1 MCPGL
6 LFSTRTTLLPPAY
19 RVLGEIVAAPQ
30 VRHPVAPPVR
40 RLYRALTFSQRVF
53 DGLALLALL
62 GVLLVAYRW
71 LLSGRLILGSYDV
84 VSYFYPYRE
93 YAAQVIRSGRLPLW
107 NPYLFAGAPFL
118 ANIQTAVFY
127 PLNLPHLL
135 LPTGQAL
142 TVVTLG
148 HLYLAGTGAY
158 AFARAACGIRPAGAL
173 VAGLAFMLG
182 GFLSAQAG
190 HVNQLSVAAWLPW
203 LLLTIERA
211 ALTRRLV
218 WAVAGAAVLA
228 LQLLAG
234 HTQEVYLSL
243 LALGALAAYLVPPAA
258 WQRQRSWRPVDR
270 LPRRRTVLWERA
282 SSLAGQLVI
291 QALVNGIALAII
303 VGLAGLVAAAQLLP
317 TMELSSYSI
326 RAGGLTLAEAV
337 SFSLPRQELALAL
350 LPGYGALPTSNEYL
364 AYIGAAGLALA
375 ALGTLASLRRP
386 LALFFVVLAAF
397 SLGMALGANGPLF
410 TRLFAVLPGM
420 SLFRVPARWLFL
432 YAFAVAMLAGFG
444 VDVLQPWPK
453 QARRLRTPLLLAA
466 CAALSGGIVAG
477 QAWLQLRAET
487 WTLPAAAAQ
496 LHWLQAG
503 AATAALPA
511 LAVVPYVQRATGLL
525 AALVVATELVAAGA
539 LATYHMP
546 TPAEALETA
555 PAAEE
560 ALRLPRGSGRILSI
574 ADSSFP
580 LHSPAEQ
587 IAAIRRAFGDEAA
600 ANFIVNVKYRLIG
613 APNLPLAYGYAT
625 LDGYDGGVLPLRN
638 YVLLKR
644 LAVPP
649 ARDHPDGLF
658 RFQLD
663 GAQGLPYLRL
673 LELMN
678 VRVLVKDT
686 LEDLVVD
693 GVRYDLTGG
702 IVLGQ
707 PRCRDGS
714 CAPLPAGVPALPLRA
729 EPLAEYT
736 LKPPPGTYARVG
748 LITYLED
755 SPGLPDG
762 TPVALLTAV
771 PRDGL
776 PSIDEDSPPGYQYL
790 LVAGTD
796 TADARAAPAQGRP
809 RIAGRWKSD
818 PAAAYYVAAF
828 DLPQPA
834 ELERLELRYLATQGR
849 LAVRA
854 ITLVPPA
861 GPAAAVSLVPVPD
874 GTLPVRYDGDVRVYT
889 VPGALPRAYIVP
901 SVRLAASDQEAL
913 EWLADPALD
922 IRRTAILPA
931 VDEPL
936 PARPGLRAAV
946 RDFLRDPSYGTLR
959 HTMTAAAGALR
970 ARLAPRLPAGG
981 APGTELQQ
989 RLRPAPPVRG
999 EGPVEYRLPG
1009 NSGRAGLARIL
1020 VYEPER
1026 VVVEVWAEEPAFL
1039 VLSDA
1044 FYPGWEAAVDGQPAA
1059 ILRANILLRAVEVPA
1074 GGHTVEFT
1082 YRCRPLETG
1091 MRLSVAG
1098 LFALAASA
1106 LALAWWRR

>member
-1 MCPGL
+1 M
-6 LFSTRTTLLPPAY
+6 
-19 RVLGEIVAAPQ
+19 LGEIVATSQARQQ
-30 VRHPVAPPVR
+30 VALPVR
-40 RLYRALTFSQRVF
+40 RPRRAVVVPQRAC
-53 DGLALLALL
+53 DALALLALL
-62 GVLLVAYRW
+62 AVLLIAYRW

-93 YAAQVIRSGRLPLW
+93 YAAQVLRSGKLPLW

-142 TVVTLG
+142 TVVILS
-148 HLYLAGTGAY
+148 HLYLAGAGAY
-158 AFARAACGIRPAGAL
+158 VFARAACSIGPAGAL

-203 LLLTIERA
+203 LLLTFERA

-243 LALGALAAYLVPPAA
+243 LALGALAVFLVPVAA
-258 WQRQRSWRPVDR
+258 WRCQRSWQPVDR
-270 LPRRRTVLWERA
+270 FPRRWPTVLWERM
-282 SSLAGQLVI
+282 SSLVGQLLI
-291 QALVNGIALAII
+291 QALVNGLALSLI

-317 TMELSSYSI
+317 TIELSSHSI

-364 AYIGAAGLALA
+364 AYIGAAGLAMA
-375 ALGTLASLRRP
+375 ALGTLAAVRRP
-386 LALFFVVLAAF
+386 LALFFVALAVF

-410 TRLFAVLPGM
+410 ARVFAFLPGM

-444 VDVLQPWPK
+444 VDLLRPWQK
-453 QARRLRTPLLLAA
+453 QARRLRTSLLLAA
-466 CAALSGGIVAG
+466 CAALAGGIVAG
-477 QAWLQLRAET
+477 RVWLQLRAET
-487 WTLPAAAAQ
+487 WALPSAAAQ
-496 LHWLQAG
+496 VRWLQAS
-503 AATAALPA
+503 AAAAALPA
-511 LAVVPYVQRATGLL
+511 LAAVPHVQRVTGLL
-525 AALVVATELVAAGA
+525 AAVLVAAELLA
-539 LATYHMP
+539 ASTRATYHMP
-546 TPAEALETA
+546 TPAEALESV

-560 ALRLPRGSGRILSI
+560 MLRLPLGSGRILSI
-574 ADSSFP
+574 ADSSFL
-580 LHSPAEQ
+580 LHSPADQ
-587 IAAIRRAFGDEAA
+587 IAAIRQAFGEEAA
-600 ANFIVNVKYRLIG
+600 ANFVVNAKYRLIG
-613 APNLPLAYGYAT
+613 APNLPLANGYAT

-663 GAQGLPYLRL
+663 GVQGLPYLRL

-702 IVLGQ
+702 VVLGQ
-707 PRCRDGS
+707 PRCRDGA
-714 CAPLPAGVPALPLRA
+714 CTPAPGDTPALPLRA
-729 EPLAEYT
+729 EPMAEYT
-736 LKPPPGTYARVG
+736 LRPPAGTYTRVG
-748 LITYLED
+748 MITYLENGA
-755 SPGLPDG
+755 GLPDG

-771 PRDGL
+771 PRGGL
-776 PSIDEDSPPGYQYL
+776 PSTAEDAPPGYQYL

-796 TADARAAPAQGRP
+796 TADARAALAGGSAPTHRQP

-818 PAAAYYVAAF
+818 PGAAYYVAAF

-834 ELERLELRYLATQGR
+834 ELERLELRYLAAQGQ
-849 LAVRA
+849 LAIRA
-854 ITLVPPA
+854 ITLVPTA
-861 GPAAAVSLVPVPD
+861 GPAAAVPLVPLPD
-874 GTLPVRYDGDVRVYT
+874 GTLPLRYDGDIRIYT
-889 VPGALPRAYIVP
+889 VPNALPRAFLVP

-931 VDEPL
+931 ADEPL

-946 RDFLRDPSYGTLR
+946 RELLRRPSPGTLR
-959 HTMTAAAGALR
+959 QTMTAAAGALR

-981 APGTELQQ
+981 APGTELRQ
-989 RLRPAPPVRG
+989 RFRPVPPARG
-999 EGPVEYRLPG
+999 DGPPEYRLPG
-1009 NSGRAGLARIL
+1009 NSGHAGLARIL
-1020 VYEPER
+1020 AYEPER
-1026 VVVEVWAEEPAFL
+1026 VVVEVWAEEPSFL
-1039 VLSDA
+1039 ILSDA
-1044 FYPGWEAAVDGQPAA
+1044 FYPGWEATVDGQPAP
-1059 ILRANILLRAVEVPA
+1059 ILRADILLRAVEVPA
-1074 GGHTVEFT
+1074 GGHIVEFT
-1082 YRCRPLETG
+1082 YRCRPLEAG
-1091 MRLSVAG
+1091 MRLSVVG

>member
-1 MCPGL
+1 M
-6 LFSTRTTLLPPAY
+6 
-19 RVLGEIVAAPQ
+19 VVVPQ
-30 VRHPVAPPVR
+30 WA
-40 RLYRALTFSQRVF
+40 F
-53 DGLALLALL
+53 DALALLALL
-62 GVLLVAYRW
+62 AIQLVAYRW

-93 YAAQVIRSGRLPLW
+93 YAAQVLRSGKLPLW

-127 PLNLPHLL
+127 PLNLPHLF

-142 TVVTLG
+142 TVVTLS
-148 HLYLAGTGAY
+148 HFSIAGTGAY
-158 AFARAACGIRPAGAL
+158 IFARVACRIGPAGAL
-173 VAGLAFMLG
+173 VAGLMFMLG

-203 LLLTIERA
+203 LLLTFERA

-243 LALGALAAYLVPPAA
+243 LALGALAVYLVPVAA
-258 WQRQRSWRPVDR
+258 WRYQRMWRQVDR
-270 LPRRRTVLWERA
+270 APRRWPALVWKRTT
-282 SSLAGQLVI
+282 SLTGQLFI
-291 QALVNGIALAII
+291 QALVNGIALTII
-303 VGLAGLVAAAQLLP
+303 AGLAGLVAAAQLLP
-317 TMELSSYSI
+317 TMELSAYSI

-364 AYIGAAGLALA
+364 AYVGAAGLAMA
-375 ALGTLASLRRP
+375 ALGALAAVRRP
-386 LALFFVVLAAF
+386 LALFFVVLAVL

-410 TRLFAVLPGM
+410 ARVFAILPGM
-420 SLFRVPARWLFL
+420 GLFRVPARWLFL
-432 YAFAVAMLAGFG
+432 YAFAVPMLAGFG
-444 VDVLQPWPK
+444 VDLLRPWP
-453 QARRLRTPLLLAA
+453 APLHRLRTPLLLAA
-466 CAALSGGIVAG
+466 CAALVGGTVAG
-477 QAWLQLRAET
+477 RAWLQLRGET
-487 WTLPAAAAQ
+487 WALPPPAAQ
-496 LHWLQAG
+496 LRWLQAG
-503 AATAALPA
+503 AVAAALPA
-511 LAVVPYVQRATGLL
+511 LAPLPYVRRVSGLL
-525 AALVVATELVAAGA
+525 AVGVVAAELLAASTS
-539 LATYHMP
+539 ATYYMP
-546 TPAEALETA
+546 TPAEALATA

-560 ALRLPRGSGRILSI
+560 ALRLPPGSGRILSI
-574 ADSSFP
+574 ADSSF
-580 LHSPAEQ
+580 LLRSPADKL
-587 IAAIRRAFGDEAA
+587 AAIRQDFGEEAA
-600 ANFIVNVKYRLIG
+600 ANFVVNAKYRLIG

-649 ARDHPDGLF
+649 AHDHPDGLF

-663 GAQGLPYLRL
+663 GVQGLPYLRL

-678 VRVLVKDT
+678 VRVLLKDT

-702 IVLGQ
+702 VVLGP
-707 PRCRDGS
+707 PRCRDDACTPVSGN
-714 CAPLPAGVPALPLRA
+714 APVLPLRA
-729 EPLAEYT
+729 EHLAEYT
-736 LKPPPGTYARVG
+736 LVPPAGTYTRVG
-748 LITYLED
+748 MITYLEE
-755 SPGLPDG
+755 STGLPDG

-771 PRDGL
+771 PRGGL
-776 PSIDEDSPPGYQYL
+776 SSPGPSTDQDSLPGYQYL

-796 TADARAAPAQGRP
+796 TADARAAQAAAAGRNQP

-818 PAAAYYVAAF
+818 PSAVYYVTAF
-828 DLPQPA
+828 DLPRPV
-834 ELERLELRYLATQGR
+834 ELERLELRYLAERGR

-854 ITLVPPA
+854 ISLVPAA
-861 GPAAAVSLVPVPD
+861 GPAAAVPLVPLPA
-874 GTLPVRYDGDVRVYT
+874 GTLPVRYDGDVRIYT
-889 VPGALPRAYIVP
+889 VPTALPRAFLVP

-922 IRRTAILPA
+922 IRHTAILPA
-931 VDEPL
+931 MNEPL
-936 PARPGLRAAV
+936 PARPGLWAAV
-946 RDFLRDPSYGTLR
+946 RDLLREPSSGTLR
-959 HTMTAAAGALR
+959 QTMTAAAGALR

-989 RLRPAPPVRG
+989 QLRQLTSIGGTGPP
-999 EGPVEYRLPG
+999 EYRLPG

-1020 VYEPER
+1020 DYQPER
-1026 VVVEVWAEEPAFL
+1026 VVVEVWAEEPSFL
-1039 VLSDA
+1039 ILSDA
-1044 FYPGWEAAVDGQPAA
+1044 FYPGWEATVDGRPAP
-1059 ILRANILLRAVEVPA
+1059 ILRANILLRAVAVPA

-1082 YRCRPLETG
+1082 YRCRPLEVG
-1091 MRLSVAG
+1091 LQLSVAG
-1098 LFALAASA
+1098 LFALAAA
-1106 LALAWWRR
+1106 AMALAWWRR

>member
-1 MCPGL
+1 
-6 LFSTRTTLLPPAY
+6 
-19 RVLGEIVAAPQ
+19 VPQ
-30 VRHPVAPPVR
+30 
-40 RLYRALTFSQRVF
+40 RAF
-53 DGLALLALL
+53 DTLALLALL
-62 GVLLVAYRW
+62 AILLAAYRW

-93 YAAQVIRSGRLPLW
+93 YAAQVLRSGKLPLW

-127 PLNLPHLL
+127 PLNLPHLF

-142 TVVTLG
+142 TVVTLS
-148 HLYLAGTGAY
+148 HLYVAGTGAY
-158 AFARAACGIRPAGAL
+158 IFARIACGIGPAGAL
-173 VAGLAFMLG
+173 VAGLTFMLG

-203 LLLTIERA
+203 LLLTFERA
-211 ALTRRLV
+211 ALSRRLV

-243 LALGALAAYLVPPAA
+243 LALGALAVYLVPVAA
-258 WQRQRSWRPVDR
+258 WRYQRLWQQVDR
-270 LPRRRTVLWERA
+270 APRRRPALLWKRA
-282 SSLAGQLVI
+282 PALAGQLLI
-291 QALVNGIALAII
+291 QALVNGIALGII
-303 VGLAGLVAAAQLLP
+303 AGLAGLVTAAQLLP
-317 TMELSSYSI
+317 TMELSAYSI

-364 AYIGAAGLALA
+364 AYVGAAGLAMA
-375 ALGTLASLRRP
+375 ALGALAAVRRP
-386 LALFFVVLAAF
+386 LALFFVVLAVL

-410 TRLFAVLPGM
+410 ARVFAVLPGM
-420 SLFRVPARWLFL
+420 GLFRVPARWLFL
-432 YAFAVAMLAGFG
+432 YAFAVPMLAGFG
-444 VDVLQPWPK
+444 VDLLRPWP
-453 QARRLRTPLLLAA
+453 APLRRLRTPLLLTA
-466 CAALSGGIVAG
+466 CAAFVGGTVAG
-477 QAWLQLRAET
+477 RAWLQFRNDV
-487 WTLPAAAAQ
+487 WVLPAAAAQ
-496 LHWLQAG
+496 LRWLLAG
-503 AATAALPA
+503 AAAAALPA
-511 LAVVPYVQRATGLL
+511 LATLPYVRRASGLL
-525 AALVVATELVAAGA
+525 AVGVVAVELLAASA
-539 LATYHMP
+539 SATYHMP
-546 TPAEALETA
+546 TPAEALATA

-560 ALRLPRGSGRILSI
+560 ALRLPPGSGRILSI

-580 LHSPAEQ
+580 LRSPADRL
-587 IAAIRRAFGDEAA
+587 AAIRQEFGEEAA
-600 ANFIVNVKYRLIG
+600 ANFVVNAKYRLIG

-644 LAVPP
+644 LAMPP

-663 GAQGLPYLRL
+663 GVQGLPYLRL

-702 IVLGQ
+702 VVLG
-707 PRCRDGS
+707 PSRCGDDACTPVPGN
-714 CAPLPAGVPALPLRA
+714 APVLPLRA

-736 LKPPPGTYARVG
+736 LVPPAGTYTRVG
-748 LITYLED
+748 VITYLEE
-755 SPGLPDG
+755 STGLLDG
-762 TPVALLTAV
+762 TPIALLTAV
-771 PRDGL
+771 PRGGL
-776 PSIDEDSPPGYQYL
+776 ASPGPSTDQDSPPGYQYL

-796 TADARAAPAQGRP
+796 TADARAAPAPGRNQP

-818 PAAAYYVAAF
+818 PSAAYYVAAF
-828 DLPQPA
+828 DLPRA
-834 ELERLELRYLATQGR
+834 IELERLELRYLAERGR

-854 ITLVPPA
+854 ITLVPAA
-861 GPAAAVSLVPVPD
+861 GLAAAVPLVPLPA
-874 GTLPVRYDGDVRVYT
+874 GTLPVRYDGDIRIYT
-889 VPGALPRAYIVP
+889 VPSALPRAYLVP
-901 SVRLAASDQEAL
+901 TVRLAASDQEAL

-922 IRRTAILPA
+922 LRRTAILPA
-931 VDEPL
+931 TNEPL
-936 PARPGLRAAV
+936 PVRPGLRAAV
-946 RDFLRDPSYGTLR
+946 RDLLRQPSAGTLR
-959 HTMTAAAGALR
+959 QTMTAAAGALR

-989 RLRPAPPVRG
+989 QLREMPSTRGGGPP
-999 EGPVEYRLPG
+999 EYRLPG

-1020 VYEPER
+1020 AYEPER
-1026 VVVEVWAEEPAFL
+1026 VVVEVWAEEPSFL
-1039 VLSDA
+1039 ILSDA
-1044 FYPGWEAAVDGQPAA
+1044 FYPGWEAAVDGRPAP
-1059 ILRANILLRAVEVPA
+1059 ILRANILLRAVAVPA
-1074 GGHTVEFT
+1074 GGHTVEFS
-1082 YRCRPLETG
+1082 YRCRPLEAG
-1091 MRLSVAG
+1091 LRLSVAG

-1106 LALAWWRR
+1106 LALSWWRR